1 MSKKYIL
8 EVKEEYSGITYFP
21 EPIDNHQIVNF
32 RTVKYSTTVL
42 GTVIHSDGSLLTQEE
57 INELPY
63 GFVQM
68 FNIVEVE
75 DTKYYWRLKSKH
87 MVSFE
92 DYMGLIYLNKYYS
105 GDLELNDKYGSEY
118 SKTKFT
124 EAEARELLGDDF
136 EMFERVDIA

>member
-1 MSKKYIL
+1 MSKKYVL
-8 EVKEEYSGITYFP
+8 EVKEEHHGYKYFP
-21 EPIDNHQIVNF
+21 KPIECKQEVDTEIKFFYNENISVYINDEP
-32 RTVKYSTTVL
+32 
-42 GTVIHSDGSLLTQEE
+42 SLLTQEE

-63 GFVQM
+63 GFVTM

-92 DYMGLIYLNKYYS
+92 DYVGIIYLNKYYS
-105 GDLELNDKYGSEY
+105 GEIELNNKYSSNY
-118 SKTKFT
+118 YKTKFT

-136 EMFERVDIA
+136 EMFERVDIE

>member
-8 EVKEEYSGITYFP
+8 EVKEEYSGYIRFSKPINDLNFVNSNINTYRKIN
-21 EPIDNHQIVNF
+21 E
-32 RTVKYSTTVL
+32 
-42 GTVIHSDGSLLTQEE
+42 TVIISAKPSLLTQED

-63 GFVQM
+63 GFVNM

-87 MVSFE
+87 IVSFE
-92 DYMGLIYLNKYYS
+92 DYIGLIYLNKYYS
-105 GDLELNDKYGSEY
+105 GELELNNRY
-118 SKTKFT
+118 SSNYYETKFT
-124 EAEARELLGDDF
+124 ETEAKELLGDDF

>member
-8 EVKEEYSGITYFP
+8 EVKEEHYGITYFP
-21 EPIDNHQIVNF
+21 EPIGCTQEVDTEIKFFCNDYINDEPSH
-32 RTVKYSTTVL
+32 
-42 GTVIHSDGSLLTQEE
+42 LTQEE

-92 DYMGLIYLNKYYS
+92 DYIGLIYLNKYYS
-105 GDLELNDKYGSEY
+105 GELELNNRY
-118 SKTKFT
+118 SSNYYETKFT
-124 EAEARELLGDDF
+124 ETEAKELLGDDF

>member
-8 EVKEEYSGITYFP
+8 EVKEEYSGYIRFSKL
-21 EPIDNHQIVNF
+21 INDFNLVNSNIN
-32 RTVKYSTTVL
+32 KYRKINE
-42 GTVIHSDGSLLTQEE
+42 TVIISAKPSLLTQEE

-75 DTKYYWRLKSKH
+75 DIKYYWRKKKEHLAW
-87 MVSFE
+87 FE
-92 DYMGLIYLNKYYS
+92 DLEVCYLNMWV
-105 GDLELNDKYGSEY
+105 NDNTSSLSSNIEAGLY
-118 SKTKFT
+118 KTKFT

-136 EMFERVDIA
+136 EMFERVDIE

>member
-8 EVKEEYSGITYFP
+8 EVKEEFYGYIDFP
-21 EPIDNHQIVNF
+21 EPIRCKQSVDAETKFLYTGFPTIFIND
-32 RTVKYSTTVL
+32 RS
-42 GTVIHSDGSLLTQEE
+42 SLLTQEE

-92 DYMGLIYLNKYYS
+92 DYVGLIYLNKYYS
-105 GDLELNDKYGSEY
+105 GEIELNNKYSSNY
-118 SKTKFT
+118 YKTKFT
-124 EAEARELLGDDF
+124 ELEARELLGDDF
-136 EMFERVDIA
+136 EMFERVDIE